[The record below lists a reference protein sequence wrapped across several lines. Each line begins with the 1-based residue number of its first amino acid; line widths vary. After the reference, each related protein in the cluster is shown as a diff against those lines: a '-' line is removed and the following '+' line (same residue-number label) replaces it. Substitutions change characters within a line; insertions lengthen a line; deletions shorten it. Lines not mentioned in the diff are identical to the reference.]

1 MMRRVDS
8 YTNVT
13 GPMNSNASNMDWERS
28 QPGHFNI
35 GTSAH
40 NTDAL
45 MIGSQFTDAPLARQ
59 RGKDL

>member
-1 MMRRVDS
+1 MRRVDS
-8 YTNVT
+8 YTSIT
-13 GPMNSNASNMDWERS
+13 GPTNNTASNMDWERS
-28 QPGHFNI
+28 QPGYFNT
-35 GTSAH
+35 GTSAQ